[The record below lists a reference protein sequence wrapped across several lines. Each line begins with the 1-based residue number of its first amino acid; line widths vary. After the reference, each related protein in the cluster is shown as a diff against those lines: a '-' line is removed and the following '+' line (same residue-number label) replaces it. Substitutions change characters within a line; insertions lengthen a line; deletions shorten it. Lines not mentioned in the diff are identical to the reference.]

1 MQIKN
6 ISINEHHATFKLGE
20 TYIVVETNSDDKVR
34 NFQNGLI
41 IETLLEREHT
51 GADMSP
57 HNILEIVSECR
68 CVSVMIID

>member
-6 ISINEHHATFKLGE
+6 ISINEHYATFRLGE

-41 IETLLEREHT
+41 IETLLDREHT

-57 HNILEIVSECR
+57 HNIHEIIAECR
-68 CVSVMIID
+68 RVSVIIID